1 MFIETS
7 TRDTSS
13 ATAFPALRFT
23 AKIISHLFHPLFVSL
38 YISYYLIFVNG
49 TFFTGFSHSMKT
61 HVMVWV
67 FINMFLF
74 PSISVLLLKAVGF
87 IDSIYLYTQKDR
99 IIPYITANLFYFWM
113 YLVFHNN
120 TSIPLIIT
128 SFVLGVFL
136 TSSAGLLANIYFK
149 ISMHGLG
156 MGGATGIFLVMIYF
170 CGSSGITVPLMIT
183 LLLRGIVLSSR
194 IIGEHHTNKELYS
207 GFIVGILI
215 QLIAA
220 KCLF

>member
-1 MFIETS
+1 MFVETS

-13 ATAFPALRFT
+13 AITFPALRFT

-38 YISYYLIFVNG
+38 YVSYYLIFVNG

-170 CGSSGITVPLMIT
+170 CGSSGIAVPLMIT
-183 LLLRGIVLSSR
+183 LLLSGIVLSSR
-194 IIGEHHTNKELYS
+194 LIGAHHTNKELYS
-207 GFIVGILI
+207 GFILGILF
-215 QLIAA
+215 QLISA